1 MDEVNKDTIRF
12 SLAETMDDLRMQIAE
27 VLPVIKTEWVML
39 KEEDTNKPYFTTTI
53 GRVNIEVH
61 ETHAHF
67 TLAYKSSAQESR
79 TYENTKKVGTVK
91 KRLKLNMY
99 GALVKRFADNNEY
112 SFYKRVLRTLNGQ
125 VNIQKERNEVTFT
138 EDADS

>member
-1 MDEVNKDTIRF
+1 MDEVNNNTIRF
-12 SLAETMDDLRMQIAE
+12 SLAETMDDLRKQIAE
-27 VLPVIKTEWVML
+27 VLPVIKTEWTMD
-39 KEEDTNKPYFTTTI
+39 KEESGKPFFLTTI

-67 TLAYKSSAQESR
+67 TLSYKSSQHESR
-79 TYENTKKVGTVK
+79 TYENTKQVGKAK

-99 GALVKRFADNNEY
+99 ASLVKRFADEQEY
-112 SFYKRVLRTLNGQ
+112 GFYKRVLRTLNGQ